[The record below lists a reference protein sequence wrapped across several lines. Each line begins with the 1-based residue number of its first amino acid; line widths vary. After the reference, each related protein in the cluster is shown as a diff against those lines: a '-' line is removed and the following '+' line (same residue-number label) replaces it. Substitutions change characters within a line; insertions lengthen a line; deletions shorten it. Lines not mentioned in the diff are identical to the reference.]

1 MVNRTHQEQV
11 LSQDKNSNETEIVC
25 GEQHV
30 GSDTGTDGPFMYSN
44 TQQSLLLSS
53 YYYGYCLFS
62 IAGGYVVHNFG
73 IRKTVTVAL
82 FAGGLL
88 SLLIPELL
96 KTDEGNNGD
105 FFGLYAT
112 TLIRA
117 LIGSL
122 HVGKGSDL

>member
-1 MVNRTHQEQV
+1 MINRTHQEQV
-11 LSQDKNSNETEIVC
+11 FAQDKNSSSEIVC

-30 GSDTGTDGPFMYSN
+30 WSDVSTDGPFMYSN

-82 FAGGLL
+82 LAGGLL

-96 KTDEGNNGD
+96 KTDEGNDGE

-122 HVGKGSDL
+122 HVGKGCDL